1 MNTGMIRCLAVLRAM
16 GSDPAVP
23 SLGYDRIR
31 DCTGDDEAP
40 PAEARRAPGIAL
52 PLLVAVVWV
61 AIFAAY
67 AWSR

>member
-23 SLGYDRIR
+23 SLGYDPIR

-40 PAEARRAPGIAL
+40 PARARKAPGMAL
-52 PLLVAVVWV
+52 PILLTVVWV
-61 AIFAAY
+61 TIFAIC
-67 AWSR
+67 AWTR